1 MAKESAF
8 DRTIRIGRVWADRA
22 HRFTALGLIGLT
34 VVSGIVATAGITDM
48 LMHNRR
54 KRNEWLQEQEIKAAR
69 ELVIAKRAEALG
81 QATEDQRLLINRE
94 RAKFEAQEEKR
105 NRPGIFKRTTTWL
118 SGGLSQVEHKGGK
131 LANATADQAEK
142 TTAKVQQTARSAA
155 EQAKD
160 SFRNAKDTVGEAVP
174 GNIGGAASRVD
185 TQLAGGPL
193 DRQAQAAANAASSTT
208 QDWYRW
214 VTRR

>member
-1 MAKESAF
+1 
-8 DRTIRIGRVWADRA
+8 
-22 HRFTALGLIGLT
+22 
-34 VVSGIVATAGITDM
+34 M

-81 QATEDQRLLINRE
+81 QASEDQRLLINRE
-94 RAKFEAQEEKR
+94 RAKFEAQEEKK

-118 SGGLSQVEHKGGK
+118 TGGLSQVEQKGGK
-131 LANATADQAEK
+131 LANATADQADK
-142 TTAKVQQTARSAA
+142 TAAKAQQAAHSVA
-155 EQAKD
+155 EQAKE
-160 SFRNAKDTVGEAVP
+160 SFHNAEDTVRGSVGTAAVT
-174 GNIGGAASRVD
+174 GGA
-185 TQLAGGPL
+185 QLAGGPL

-214 VTRR
+214 MTRR

>member
-1 MAKESAF
+1 
-8 DRTIRIGRVWADRA
+8 
-22 HRFTALGLIGLT
+22 
-34 VVSGIVATAGITDM
+34 M

-94 RAKFEAQEEKR
+94 RAKFEAQEEKK
-105 NRPGIFKRTTTWL
+105 NRPGVFKRATTWL
-118 SGGLSQVEHKGGK
+118 MGGLSQVEQKGGK

-142 TTAKVQQTARSAA
+142 TTAKAQQAAHSAA

-160 SFRNAKDTVGEAVP
+160 AFHNAKDAVSEATR
-174 GNIGGAASRVD
+174 GNIGSFTSSVG
-185 TQLAGGPL
+185 TQVAGGPL

-208 QDWYRW
+208 QEWYHW